1 MPDEHPE
8 TSAICAWLIGH
19 ARLISVD
26 SVYLNAFGERLV
38 EAGLPVKRVS
48 TGIPTLH
55 PQLFSVLGLWEQG
68 KGTTGRGFQMLP
80 ETRHMF
86 DNSPLRIVY
95 EEGRPVRCLLE
106 EPPVEGEFG
115 VLADLRS
122 DGLTDYVVMPLPF
135 SDGTFKA
142 VSYATDRPG
151 GFEPA
156 ELRLFET
163 ITPYVSALEEAIY
176 MRTVMRTL
184 LDTYVG
190 TVAGQRVLD
199 GAIKR
204 GMQETIRAVIWFS
217 DLKGFTT
224 LSEHVSGDVLIG
236 LLNEYFE
243 IVTSSIEAQNGEVLK
258 FIGDAVMAIF
268 QPDSDDPTDAAVR
281 ALAAA
286 RSCEALLAERNDGL
300 AGDDHQIDFG
310 IALHFGDVLYGNVG
324 GENRLD
330 FTVVGPAVNL
340 ASRIEGLTRQLS
352 RPILVSQDFARI
364 HGGAFENLGHFDFK
378 GIDTEHT
385 VFAPDAAETE
395 F

>member
-8 TSAICAWLIGH
+8 TGAICAWLIGH

-68 KGTTGRGFQMLP
+68 KGTSGRDFRMLP
-80 ETRHMF
+80 ETRHLF
-86 DNSPLRIVY
+86 DNSPLKIVY
-95 EEGRPVRCLLE
+95 EEGRPVRCSLE
-106 EPPVEGEFG
+106 DPPVEGEFS

-156 ELRLFET
+156 ELQLFET

-190 TVAGQRVLD
+190 PVAGQRVLD

-204 GMQETIRAVIWFS
+204 GMQETIRAAIWFS
-217 DLKGFTT
+217 DLKGFTA

-268 QPDSDDPTDAAVR
+268 QPDGDDPAEAAVR
-281 ALAAA
+281 ALMAA
-286 RSCEALLAERNDGL
+286 RQCEIALAQRNETAATDGKHVI
-300 AGDDHQIDFG
+300 GFG
-310 IALHFGDVLYGNVG
+310 IARHFGDVLYGNVG

-330 FTVVGPAVNL
+330 FTVIGPAVNL
-340 ASRIEGLTRQLS
+340 ASRIESLTREVS
-352 RPILVSQDFARI
+352 RPILVSEEFAQL
-364 HGGAFENLGHFDFK
+364 HGGRFESLGDFSFK
-378 GIDTEHT
+378 GIDADCR
-385 VFAPDAAETE
+385 VLAPE
-395 F
+395 FGRN